1 MKRIN
6 HNLTENQF
14 KYLKALS
21 KKNGLSASEILR
33 RALDEYFDRIN
44 AVNQITNDAKAS
56 KQY

>member
-6 HNLTENQF
+6 HNLTENQI
-14 KYLKALS
+14 KYLQALS

-44 AVNQITNDAKAS
+44 AVNQFTNDAKTS